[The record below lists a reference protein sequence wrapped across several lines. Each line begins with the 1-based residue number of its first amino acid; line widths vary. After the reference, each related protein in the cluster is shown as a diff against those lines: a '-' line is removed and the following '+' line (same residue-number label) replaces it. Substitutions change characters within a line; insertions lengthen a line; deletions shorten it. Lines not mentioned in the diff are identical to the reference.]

1 MTCPHCG
8 KPIDKAAIAAHL
20 GSMGGKAIAKRGSD
34 YFRALQA
41 KRKRCGRKPK
51 VKLEDK

>member
-8 KPIDKAAIAAHL
+8 KTISQTAIAAHL
-20 GSMGGKAIAKRGSD
+20 GALGGAAIAKRGPE

-41 KRKRCGRKPK
+41 RRKRCGRKPK
-51 VKLEDK
+51 VKIGG